1 MGIFKSIK
9 SYYKRKEIIK
19 NQVDQSIPN
28 YEIYDVDKRTIVFFD
43 INLPSLD
50 LDSGSNRLREIILL
64 FKNKGYNCIICSK
77 NTFRDNKYV
86 KGFNDL
92 GAIVYVETT
101 QYENYFDFV
110 KKIPKVDFAWY
121 HGARSLDYNF
131 KKVRKSLPDVISI
144 FDMVD
149 IHFLRYK
156 RAIKIDPMRFSL
168 RKNYNRFFNIETKL
182 AQNADYVVTISDIE
196 KEIMAKYIDN
206 KKLITISNI
215 HYQKIKKEEAL
226 PFEDREDILFIGSK
240 HEPNIDAVNYLY
252 NEIMPIVWKHNS
264 EVRVNIIGNVN
275 EKIKKISDS
284 RFIFHGYVSDINRLF
299 TENKIMIAPLR
310 YGAGVKGKIG
320 QAFEY
325 YLPVIT
331 SSVGAEG
338 MQLTHQKNALI
349 CDTREEFASTIME
362 LYNNKAL
369 WLKLQQNSEKSLEP
383 FSMQVLE
390 STFSRIDAL

>member
-1 MGIFKSIK
+1 MGIFKNIK
-9 SYYKRKEIIK
+9 TYYRRKKIIK
-19 NQVDQSIPN
+19 NQIDQSIPN
-28 YEIYDVDKRTIVFFD
+28 YETYDLDKRTIVFFD

-50 LDSGSNRLREIILL
+50 LDSGSNRLREIIML
-64 FKNKGYNCIICSK
+64 FKNKDYNCIICSK
-77 NTFRDNKYV
+77 NTFRDNPYV

-92 GAIVYVETT
+92 GVIVYVETS
-101 QYENYFDFV
+101 QYQNYFDFV
-110 KKIPKVDFAWY
+110 KKIPKVDFLWY
-121 HGARSLDYNF
+121 HGARSLKYNF
-131 KKVRKSLPDVISI
+131 KKLRKSLPDAISI

-156 RAIKIDPMRFSL
+156 RAIKIDPTRISL
-168 RKNYNRFFNIETKL
+168 TKNYIRFFNIETKL

-226 PFEDREDILFIGSK
+226 PFENRKDILFIGSK
-240 HEPNIDAVNYLY
+240 HEPNVDAVYYLY
-252 NEIMPIVWKHNS
+252 NEIMPIVWQHNP
-264 EVRVNIIGNVN
+264 EARVNIVGNVN
-275 EKIKKISDS
+275 EKIKNISDP

-349 CDTREEFASTIME
+349 CNTTEEFASSIME
-362 LYNNKAL
+362 LYHNKAL
-369 WLKLQQNSEKSLEP
+369 WLKLQQSSEKSLEP
-383 FSMQVLE
+383 FSMRALE
-390 STFSRIDAL
+390 STFSRIDNL